1 MTKDRIMFIHE
12 QTSEVT
18 ADVFNNLK
26 NKTYTSGREI
36 AIGDKVLFG
45 CIDGKNGLV
54 AITYNIEE
62 IGDVYDINP
71 DSTKA
76 SFILLKE
83 IDIVDTTLSDIAPIA
98 VQIRQKRFFT
108 SDILKDINKSI
119 AEYNNIKLFYDNL
132 DFSISDTSDL
142 YLLNTEK
149 KFLETDLLQI
159 QSLLNIK

>member
-18 ADVFNNLK
+18 ADVFDNLK

-36 AIGDKVLFG
+36 AIGDNVLFG
-45 CIDGKNGLV
+45 CIDGKNGLI

-62 IGDVYDINP
+62 IGDIYDINP
-71 DSTKA
+71 DSTKT

-83 IDIVDTTLSDIAPIA
+83 IDVVDTTLSDIAPIA
-98 VQIRQKRFFT
+98 VQIRRKIFLT

-149 KFLETDLLQI
+149 NFLETDLLQI